1 MKLSNLCQNG
11 SFLRAFYFLVNAL
24 KIIFIIVPIIII
36 ITIII
41 SIGKVIISGET
52 DDLKKVLTTSA
63 KKLIAGIII
72 FLLPSAF
79 TYIFSLTGE
88 SFDEL
93 NMCMTNA
100 TLENIK
106 YYDSISA
113 VISALEN
120 MEGSPTKANVAAAE
134 QAVNKA
140 AGIIREDDMIS
151 FVKRISD
158 ADIKANENE
167 LILECKAKNGRYEN
181 GICMTIKI
189 QRNPSN
195 SSGNGSGSGNGGS
208 SGGSNGNSSYDPV
221 LNAGG
226 TTQLNILGGSFTV
239 VNTPISVTDYV
250 NAIGSKGVFQASN
263 TSKYGDKC
271 LGFAYVHTCGL
282 FRGSTAAS
290 PDDGANYNSGGCSF
304 ATYVNDSKED
314 VLEKVF
320 NEVAN
325 GRPVVL
331 HVNGN
336 KQGTSRH
343 FVTVVGFKSSV
354 TNASNLAEQDLLII
368 DSWDGKIER
377 MDTPTS
383 RFMTSG
389 KDCGKK
395 DYSGYRIQYLKS

>member
-1 MKLSNLCQNG
+1 MKLSNFCQNG
-11 SFLRAFYFLVNAL
+11 SFLRAFYFFNNVL
-24 KIIFIIVPIIII
+24 KIVFIIVPIIII
-36 ITIII
+36 IASII
-41 SIGKVIISGET
+41 SIGKVVISGKL
-52 DDLKKVLTTSA
+52 DDFKTVLVTSA
-63 KKLIAGIII
+63 KRILAGIII
-72 FLLPSAF
+72 FLLPNIISYVF
-79 TYIFSLTGE
+79 TLTGE
-88 SFDEL
+88 SFAEL
-93 NMCMTNA
+93 QTCMSNA

-106 YYDSISA
+106 YYDSISEA
-113 VISALEN
+113 VSALDN
-120 MEGSPTKANVAAAE
+120 MDSSPTKSNVARAE
-134 QAVNKA
+134 SAVNKL

-151 FVKRISD
+151 FIKRISD
-158 ADIKANENE
+158 AEIKANENE
-167 LILECKAKNGRYEN
+167 LILACKAKNGRYVN
-181 GICMTIKI
+181 GMCMTIELP
-189 QRNPSN
+189 RDTGPANG
-195 SSGNGSGSGNGGS
+195 SSGNGSGSGNS
-208 SGGSNGNSSYDPV
+208 AYDPV
-221 LNAGG
+221 LNSGG
-226 TTQLNILGGSFTV
+226 TTELNILGGSFTV
-239 VNTPISVTDYV
+239 VNTPISVTDYAD
-250 NAIGSKGVFQASN
+250 AIGSKGVFQASN

-282 FRGSTAAS
+282 YRGSTAAS

-320 NEVAN
+320 NEIAN

-343 FVTVVGFKSSV
+343 FVTVVGFNSSV
-354 TNASNLAEQDLLII
+354 RNASSLTEQDLLII

>member
-1 MKLSNLCQNG
+1 MKLSNFCQNG
-11 SFLRAFYFLVNAL
+11 SFLRAFYFFNNVL
-24 KIIFIIVPIIII
+24 KIVFIIVPIIII
-36 ITIII
+36 IASII
-41 SIGKVIISGET
+41 SIGKVVISGKL
-52 DDLKKVLTTSA
+52 DDFKTVLVTSA
-63 KKLIAGIII
+63 KRIVAGIII
-72 FLLPSAF
+72 FLLPNIISYVF
-79 TYIFSLTGE
+79 TLTGE
-88 SFDEL
+88 SFAEL
-93 NMCMTNA
+93 QTCMSNA

-106 YYDSISA
+106 YYDSISEA
-113 VISALEN
+113 VSALDN
-120 MEGSPTKANVAAAE
+120 MDSSPTKSNVARAE
-134 QAVNKA
+134 SAVNKL

-151 FVKRISD
+151 FIKRISD
-158 ADIKANENE
+158 AEIKANENE
-167 LILECKAKNGRYEN
+167 LILACKAKNGRYVN
-181 GICMTIKI
+181 GMCMTIELP
-189 QRNPSN
+189 RDTGPANG
-195 SSGNGSGSGNGGS
+195 SSGNGSGSGNS
-208 SGGSNGNSSYDPV
+208 AYDPV
-221 LNAGG
+221 LNSGG
-226 TTQLNILGGSFTV
+226 TTELNILGGSFTV
-239 VNTPISVTDYV
+239 VNTPISVTDYA

-282 FRGSTAAS
+282 YRGSTAAS

-320 NEVAN
+320 NEIAN

-343 FVTVVGFKSSV
+343 FVTVVGFNSSV
-354 TNASNLAEQDLLII
+354 RNASSLTEQDLLII